1 MHNESFFAN
10 PRTWVG
16 VAFVLFFVLFGRRL
30 WATVAGMLD
39 KRAADIRAELD
50 EAARLRREA
59 EAMLAE
65 ATHRRTQAIA
75 DAEALLVGARAEAA
89 RVAERAAAEAEAALK
104 RREKMAQD
112 RIGAAEKAALDEVR
126 NTAAEVATD
135 ATRAVISQ
143 ALSAETDGHLIDTA
157 IQKLPGALRAA

>member
-1 MHNESFFAN
+1 MHHESFFAN

-16 VAFVLFFVLFGRRL
+16 VAFVIFVVLFGRRL
-30 WATVAGMLD
+30 WAALTAMLD

-65 ATHRRTQAIA
+65 ATQRRTQAIA
-75 DAEALLVGARAEAA
+75 DAEALLAGAHAEAA
-89 RVAERAAAEAEAALK
+89 RVAERAAAEAEAALR
-104 RREKMAQD
+104 RREKMTQD

-135 ATRAVISQ
+135 ATRAVIAQ
-143 ALSAETDGHLIDTA
+143 ALSVETDARLIDTA
-157 IQKLPGALRAA
+157 IQQLPGALRAA